1 MTLNLSK
8 HGAEMQAAWKKVC
21 DAKDPTDWAL
31 YGYEGKSLNYD
42 KIFSYGETMI
52 IEENWCSQY
61 FSIFSIPIGNT
72 FDLKLIST
80 GEDGIEEMIE
90 DLNANK
96 ILYAF
101 IKGKSTFF
109 VVVHKF
115 QENNLRLL
123 INDH

>member
-31 YGYEGKSLNYD
+31 YGYEGKSLRYYNIFNYQ
-42 KIFSYGETMI
+42 ETFD
-52 IEENWCSQY
+52 ENWSSLY
-61 FSIFSIPIGNT
+61 FSLLLMPTGNT

-101 IKGKSTFF
+101 IKGKLASLF
-109 VVVHKF
+109 VVAHKF
-115 QENNLRLL
+115 QKTLC
-123 INDH
+123 

>member
-21 DAKDPTDWAL
+21 DGKDPTDWAL
-31 YGYEGKSLNYD
+31 YGYEGKFYSQQNIILITYFVKKTSLYT
-42 KIFSYGETMI
+42 SLT
-52 IEENWCSQY
+52 Y
-61 FSIFSIPIGNT
+61 FISLGNT

-101 IKGKSTFF
+101 IKGNFNSI
-109 VVVHKF
+109 
-115 QENNLRLL
+115 LL
-123 INDH
+123 SYRAV

>member
-1 MTLNLSK
+1 
-8 HGAEMQAAWKKVC
+8 MQAAWKKVC

-31 YGYEGKSLNYD
+31 YGYEGKSLNPY
-42 KIFSYGETMI
+42 KIFNYRGTI
-52 IEENWCSQY
+52 KILALEENWSSQY
-61 FSIFSIPIGNT
+61 FSLLLMPIGNT

-109 VVVHKF
+109 G
-115 QENNLRLL
+115 
-123 INDH
+123 